1 MPSTL
6 LFVFLALALVTGIAA
21 VTYRASA
28 GLRSRRPCATRRA
41 DRAEWQRW
49 IKRP

>member
-28 GLRSRRPCATRRA
+28 GLRSRRREAWEL